1 MDTSDGATK
10 NKVGRGLPLITFRA
24 YVEFIGFNY
33 RKPNYAVQV
42 DESIKATTAITL
54 YCWLQGVIL
63 AMNLFNLI
71 WFPPM

>member
-42 DESIKATTAITL
+42 DESI
-54 YCWLQGVIL
+54 
-63 AMNLFNLI
+63 
-71 WFPPM
+71 